1 MLLVGVWL
9 ESGGQEAEW
18 IPELLALVE
27 RGMGVWKKGW
37 EGWVDRGRQGPDA

>member
-18 IPELLALVE
+18 ILGLLALRE
-27 RGMGVWKKGW
+27 GGLGVWKKRW